1 MLFHNVKELEIAPG
15 IKIDYTEVGLAD
27 DNGTL
32 KSTSNGLT
40 TLAWMIKNGI
50 LKANLEDADRNQ
62 LIGKLHEILSLD
74 GGTIDHVDEWGVRDL
89 AYEIDGNKKGYY
101 VVVTINANSAAGI
114 NEFDRITKINPNVI
128 RHLVIAK

>member
-1 MLFHNVKELEIAPG
+1 MKKYEIM
-15 IKIDYTEVGLAD
+15 Y
-27 DNGTL
+27 
-32 KSTSNGLT
+32 
-40 TLAWMIKNGI
+40 I

-74 GGTIDHVDEWGVRDL
+74 GGTIDQVDEWGVRDF
-89 AYEIDGNKKGYY
+89 AYEINGDKKGYY
-101 VVVTINANSAAGI
+101 VVVTISTESVNGI

>member
-1 MLFHNVKELEIAPG
+1 MKKYEIM
-15 IKIDYTEVGLAD
+15 Y
-27 DNGTL
+27 
-32 KSTSNGLT
+32 
-40 TLAWMIKNGI
+40 I

-62 LIGKLHEILSLD
+62 LIGKLHEILCLE
-74 GGTIDHVDEWGVRDL
+74 GGKVENVNEWGLRDF